1 VAINTTKVA
10 VGGVA
15 ASVVNLAFGFLV
27 YNVLLGPRMNAELD
41 AVVAGGSAK
50 MMAGTANMVI
60 GLGGQVVIGFLLAW
74 LYAALRP
81 RFGPGMMT
89 AAYAGL
95 VLWLAGFVFYS
106 GWYSLG
112 AITGPTYFMASAGAL
127 VINIAA
133 AAAAGFL
140 YKEEGA

>member
-1 VAINTTKVA
+1 MAINTTKVA

-15 ASVVNLAFGFLV
+15 AAVVNLALGFV
-27 YNVLLGPRMNAELD
+27 VFNMLLASRMNAELD
-41 AVVAGGSAK
+41 AVIPGGSAK

-60 GLGGQVVIGFLLAW
+60 GLGGQVLIGFLLAW
-74 LYAALRP
+74 LYAAMRP

-89 AAYAGL
+89 AVYAGL

-106 GWYSLG
+106 GWYSVG
-112 AITGPTYFMASAGAL
+112 AITGATYMMASVAAL
-127 VINIAA
+127 VINVAA

-140 YKEEGA
+140 YKE

>member
-1 VAINTTKVA
+1 MAVNTQKVV

-15 ASVVNLAFGFLV
+15 ASVVNLALGFV
-27 YNVLLGPRMNAELD
+27 VFNMLLAGRMNAEID
-41 AVVAGGSAK
+41 AVIPGASAK

-60 GLGGQVVIGFLLAW
+60 GFGGQVLIGFMLAW
-74 LYAALRP
+74 LYAAMRP

-95 VLWLAGFVFYS
+95 VVWVAGLVFYS
-106 GWYSLG
+106 GWYSVG
-112 AITGPTYFMASAGAL
+112 AMSGATYLMASGASL

-133 AAAAGFL
+133 AATAGML
-140 YKEEGA
+140 YKEEG